1 MKLIALATLLSIP
14 LFGGVLYWQI
24 DNTPPYEF
32 VNNLEELKPHKIKTI
47 EFNGL
52 IGSITRQQRFMLFEM
67 LCDGDI
73 NWILVKPNES
83 EVKFNWI
90 EVENIN

>member
-1 MKLIALATLLSIP
+1 MKLLTLATLLSIP
-14 LFGGVLYWQI
+14 LFGDALYWQI

-32 VNNLEELKPHKIKTI
+32 VNNLEELKPRKMRTV
-47 EFNGL
+47 EFNTL
-52 IGSITRQQRFMLFEM
+52 IGSITRQQKFMLFEM

-73 NWILVKPNES
+73 NWILVKPGGK

-90 EVENIN
+90 EVDNIN